1 MQKGRICMISLFP
14 HNETAYV
21 SVLSML
27 AETGKAAVVHPTGTG
42 KSFIGFKLC
51 EDHPDKTVCWLS
63 PSEYIFRTQ
72 IENLKAVSDGYEP
85 DNIRFYT
92 YAKLMN
98 LSEDE
103 LSEIQPDYIIL
114 DEFHRAGAEQWG
126 LGVQNLLKLYPMVP
140 ILGLSATAIRYLDNQ
155 RDMTD
160 ELFEGNVASEMT
172 LGEAIVR
179 GILNPP
185 KYVLSVFCYQN
196 DLEKYRRKVKRAKNK
211 AVRDA
216 AEEYLEALRR
226 ALDKVDGLEDIF
238 DRHMT
243 ERTGK
248 YIVFCANYE
257 HLCEMQKHTEWFE
270 KVDKN
275 PHIYTVYTE
284 DPSASKSFQAFKDD
298 RDNTHLRLLYA
309 IDALNEGIHLD
320 DISGVILLRPTV
332 SPIIY
337 KQQIGRALAA
347 GKKKEPVIFDIVN
360 NIENLYSIDSLEREM
375 QNAVLYF
382 RNDGMGQEIVN
393 EHFRILDEVRDCRE
407 LFARLNDTLTASWEV
422 MYGYAK
428 AFFEEH
434 GHLDV
439 PKRYTTID
447 GYSLGSWL
455 LTQRRVYAGEI
466 NGWLTD
472 RQIEKLNEISMVWD
486 SKAEIA
492 WKQGYEQLRKYK
504 ETHGNLDIPSRYV
517 TEDGFALGQ
526 LVTNIRTAKD
536 YGRRSTYLIPEHE
549 QMLTDLGFIWDKLDY
564 TWEQNFLACMK
575 YKLEHGHLDIPADA
589 VSEEGLAIG
598 AWVRR
603 IRQIRAGKAAGRLT
617 ESQIQRLDGI
627 GFPWDDHFTKQWND
641 GLDRL
646 LSYKEKHGH
655 TNVPTMYVDET
666 GFTLGRWLKR
676 QQDNPK
682 LSTDKKRKLT
692 EIGVS
697 FAKAPDSWEVR
708 YALAEAY
715 FREHGNLNIPPKY
728 TADGIWLAKWL
739 NEQRQICIGN
749 RKGKKLSQEQID
761 RLNAIGMVW
770 ENRVQLR
777 KESAWMEHYAEAK
790 RFYETNGH
798 LDVSRDYPSEYGK
811 NLSVWIIR
819 QRKVWLD
826 RNLPEEKADLLRN
839 IGMVFATDDPWEV
852 GFAHAEEYAGTFGNL
867 DVPVNYVSPDGYN
880 LGRWI
885 ANQKSNHN
893 TPSQYHFLTPE
904 QTERLE
910 EIGIVWKQKQQK
922 WMEGFDHAREY
933 AKLLNGEPWR
943 TTYVSPDGYQTGQ
956 WLRSQK
962 RRSQKKTLDSR
973 KAEMLAGIGF
983 VFSESTQIA
992 D

>member
-1 MQKGRICMISLFP
+1 MISLFP

-226 ALDKVDGLEDIF
+226 ALDKADGLEDIF

-472 RQIEKLNEISMVWD
+472 RQIEKLNGISMIWD
-486 SKAEIA
+486 GKAETA

-504 ETHGNLDIPSRYV
+504 EEHGDLDISSKYI

-526 LVTNIRTAKD
+526 LVTNIRTSRD
-536 YGRRSTYLIPEHE
+536 YGRRSTYLTPEHE
-549 QMLTDLGFIWDKLDY
+549 RMLNDLGFIWDKLDY
-564 TWEQNFLACMK
+564 AWEQNFLACMK
-575 YKLEHGHLDIPADA
+575 YKLEHGHLNIPAKTISAD
-589 VSEEGLAIG
+589 GLAIG
-598 AWVRR
+598 AWIRR
-603 IRQIRAGKAAGRLT
+603 MRSIRSGKVPGRLT
-617 ESQIQRLDGI
+617 EKQIQRLDEI
-627 GFPWDDHFTKQWND
+627 GFPWDDHFT
-641 GLDRL
+641 
-646 LSYKEKHGH
+646 
-655 TNVPTMYVDET
+655 
-666 GFTLGRWLKR
+666 
-676 QQDNPK
+676 QQ
-682 LSTDKKRKLT
+682 
-692 EIGVS
+692 
-697 FAKAPDSWEVR
+697 
-708 YALAEAY
+708 
-715 FREHGNLNIPPKY
+715 
-728 TADGIWLAKWL
+728 
-739 NEQRQICIGN
+739 
-749 RKGKKLSQEQID
+749 
-761 RLNAIGMVW
+761 
-770 ENRVQLR
+770 
-777 KESAWMEHYAEAK
+777 
-790 RFYETNGH
+790 
-798 LDVSRDYPSEYGK
+798 
-811 NLSVWIIR
+811 
-819 QRKVWLD
+819 
-826 RNLPEEKADLLRN
+826 
-839 IGMVFATDDPWEV
+839 
-852 GFAHAEEYAGTFGNL
+852 
-867 DVPVNYVSPDGYN
+867 
-880 LGRWI
+880 
-885 ANQKSNHN
+885 
-893 TPSQYHFLTPE
+893 
-904 QTERLE
+904 
-910 EIGIVWKQKQQK
+910 
-922 WMEGFDHAREY
+922 
-933 AKLLNGEPWR
+933 
-943 TTYVSPDGYQTGQ
+943 
-956 WLRSQK
+956 
-962 RRSQKKTLDSR
+962 
-973 KAEMLAGIGF
+973 
-983 VFSESTQIA
+983 
-992 D
+992 